1 MTKIKNIYGEVI
13 FTSANRNDTSK
24 ESVEQAVEANV
35 SLMKAKLRDANLQE
49 ANLRG
54 AKLREADLQ
63 NADLW
68 RANLQNADLR
78 GADLQDAQMQ
88 RADLRG
94 AKLQGANLHNA
105 KITIGNRV
113 FTLKEET
120 NVAPEVWKYGPVFSK
135 LYRAMRGFGG
145 RRIKAPIVDL
155 FFRKD

>member
-35 SLMKAKLRDANLQE
+35 SLMKAKLRDANLQ
-49 ANLRG
+49 
-54 AKLREADLQ
+54 
-63 NADLW
+63 
-68 RANLQNADLR
+68 
-78 GADLQDAQMQ
+78 
-88 RADLRG
+88 
-94 AKLQGANLHNA
+94 KLQGANLHNA